1 MVSTK
6 TESEI
11 NLMSYAGKVAYGL
24 LELMSKEI
32 KPGVT
37 TKYLDDLAEKFIR
50 SKECTPACLNYEGYP
65 ASICTS
71 INEEV
76 VHGIPDNRKLKNG
89 DVLKVDLTVR
99 FNGYRKCS
107 ADKG

>member
-11 NLMSYAGKVAYGL
+11 NLMSYAGKVAYEL

-50 SKECTPACLNYEGYP
+50 SKECTPACLIMKAILLAY
-65 ASICTS
+65 
-71 INEEV
+71 
-76 VHGIPDNRKLKNG
+76 
-89 DVLKVDLTVR
+89 VLL
-99 FNGYRKCS
+99 
-107 ADKG
+107 

>member
-11 NLMSYAGKVAYGL
+11 NLMSYAGKVAYEL

-50 SKECTPACLNYEGYP
+50 LSC
-65 ASICTS
+65 
-71 INEEV
+71 
-76 VHGIPDNRKLKNG
+76 
-89 DVLKVDLTVR
+89 
-99 FNGYRKCS
+99 
-107 ADKG
+107 